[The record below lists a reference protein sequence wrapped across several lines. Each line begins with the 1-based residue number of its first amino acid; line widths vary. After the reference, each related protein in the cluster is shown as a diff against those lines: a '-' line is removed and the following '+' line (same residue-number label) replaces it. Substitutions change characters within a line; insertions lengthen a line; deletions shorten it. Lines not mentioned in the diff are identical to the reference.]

1 MAPRHDFP
9 ISKMEP
15 ERVDSIPVV
24 LTILMQ
30 MGVQVIM
37 DALYTP
43 HGNHQGLSVGWLAVI
58 FLAYI
63 LTEANHKMCPVQ
75 EWVDKH
81 RHTLEQLTGQ
91 TIRRTDFTDDRLAD
105 VLRYLSNDEL
115 WWWIEQDI
123 SQRTIRVYHLE
134 TTGPVRL
141 DATTGGVNHDEKKHT
156 LFKTGRNKAG
166 GFEVQFKIMLGVLDP
181 LGLPLAADVVAG
193 NAADDPLY
201 VPIYQRIRETL
212 GQVGLLY
219 IGDCKMG
226 ALEIRAIIVDGGDLY
241 LMPLAMVGDIPALL
255 DEQLD
260 KVLAGEIELTPI
272 YLPEDLPTDPDE
284 EPDPA
289 LAIAE
294 GFEIVRLQEATLEDG
309 TVVTWQ
315 ERLLIVRSHAL
326 AKTKKKVLERRLDQA
341 QAEILAL
348 TPPPG
353 RGRRQF
359 DDPEALQQAIDVI
372 LTRHDVAEFFSVEL
386 ERQITIRQIRK
397 YRDRPARTEEKVRYQ
412 VHVTRREEAI
422 EEAKERLGWRVYAT
436 NAPVEQ
442 LSTCPVRQVQGLT
455 KTVLAY
461 RDQYL
466 AERSF
471 SRLKGPL
478 LAMLPLYVQRDDHAK
493 GLIHLLTIALRALVI
508 IEFVVR
514 HSLAEEQET
523 LSGLYAGNPKRR
535 TTRPTAELLLDAFDD
550 ITLIIRFNQVGEIE
564 EKYLT
569 PLNELQRR
577 ILRLLGLSSDIY
589 DCLTG
594 IPVAWPVAQGEVRPA
609 SILAAKVGE
618 ESIYW

>member
-1 MAPRHDFP
+1 MTPRHDSP
-9 ISKMEP
+9 ISKIEP

-30 MGVQVIM
+30 MGVQAIM

-43 HGNHQGLSVGWLAVI
+43 HGNHQGLSVGWLVVI
-58 FLAYI
+58 FLTYI
-63 LTEANHKMCPVQ
+63 LTEADHRMCPVQ
-75 EWVDKH
+75 KWVAKH
-81 RHTLEQLTGQ
+81 RHTLERLTGQ
-91 TIRRTDFTDDRLAD
+91 TISPTDFTDDRLED
-105 VLRYLSNDEL
+105 VLRYLSEDEL
-115 WWWIEQDI
+115 WQRIEQDL

-134 TTGPVRL
+134 TTGPIRL
-141 DATTGGVNHDEKKHT
+141 DATTGGVNHDPKKHT
-156 LFKTGRNKAG
+156 LFKTGRNKEG

-181 LGLPLAADVVAG
+181 LGLPLAADAVAG
-193 NAADDPLY
+193 SAADDPLY

-226 ALEIRAIIVDGGDLY
+226 ALGMRAIIVDGGDLY

-272 YLPEDLPTDPDE
+272 YLPEDLPTDPDQ
-284 EPDPA
+284 EPDPE

-294 GFEIVRLQEATLEDG
+294 GFEILRPQEATLENG

-326 AKTKKKVLERRLDQA
+326 AEAKKKALEKRLDQA

-359 DDPEALQQAIDVI
+359 DDPEALRQAIDAI
-372 LTRHDVAEFFSVEL
+372 LTHHDVAEFLSVEL
-386 ERQITIRQIRK
+386 ERQVTTRQIRK

-436 NAPVEQ
+436 NAPAEQ
-442 LSTCPVRQVQGLT
+442 LSLT
-455 KTVLAY
+455 KAVLAY

-466 AERSF
+466 VERSF
-471 SRLKGPL
+471 SRLKGSL

-514 HSLAEEQET
+514 RSLAEEQET

-535 TTRPTAELLLDAFDD
+535 TARPTAELLLDAFDD
-550 ITLIIRFNQVGEIE
+550 ITLIIRFNRVGEIE

-589 DCLTG
+589 DCLTS
-594 IPVAWPVAQGEVRPA
+594 IPVAWPVTQGEMHPA
-609 SILAAKVGE
+609 SILAG
-618 ESIYW
+618 

>member
-1 MAPRHDFP
+1 
-9 ISKMEP
+9 
-15 ERVDSIPVV
+15 
-24 LTILMQ
+24 
-30 MGVQVIM
+30 
-37 DALYTP
+37 
-43 HGNHQGLSVGWLAVI
+43 
-58 FLAYI
+58 
-63 LTEANHKMCPVQ
+63 
-75 EWVDKH
+75 
-81 RHTLEQLTGQ
+81 
-91 TIRRTDFTDDRLAD
+91 
-105 VLRYLSNDEL
+105 
-115 WWWIEQDI
+115 
-123 SQRTIRVYHLE
+123 
-134 TTGPVRL
+134 
-141 DATTGGVNHDEKKHT
+141 
-156 LFKTGRNKAG
+156 
-166 GFEVQFKIMLGVLDP
+166 
-181 LGLPLAADVVAG
+181 
-193 NAADDPLY
+193 
-201 VPIYQRIRETL
+201 
-212 GQVGLLY
+212 
-219 IGDCKMG
+219 
-226 ALEIRAIIVDGGDLY
+226 
-241 LMPLAMVGDIPALL
+241 
-255 DEQLD
+255 
-260 KVLAGEIELTPI
+260 LAGEIELTPI

-284 EPDPA
+284 EPDPE

-294 GFEIVRLQEATLEDG
+294 GFEIVRSQEATLENG

-326 AKTKKKVLERRLDQA
+326 AEARKKALEKRLDQA

-359 DDPEALQQAIDVI
+359 DDPEAVQQAIDAI
-372 LTRHDVAEFFSVEL
+372 LTRYDVAELLSVEL
-386 ERQITIRQIRK
+386 ERQVTTRQIRK
-397 YRDRPARTEEKVRYQ
+397 YGDRPARTEEKVRYQ

-436 NAPVEQ
+436 NAPAEQ
-442 LSTCPVRQVQGLT
+442 LSLT

-493 GLIHLLTIALRALVI
+493 GLIHLLTMALRALVI

-514 HSLAEEQET
+514 RSLVEEQET
-523 LSGLYAGNPKRR
+523 RCPEAPPELDEGLVEGLSGLYAGNPKRR
-535 TTRPTAELLLDAFDD
+535 TARPTAELLLDAFDD

-594 IPVAWPVAQGEVRPA
+594 IPVAWPVAQGEMRPA
-609 SILAAKVGE
+609 SILAG
-618 ESIYW
+618 

>member
-1 MAPRHDFP
+1 MTPRHDFP
-9 ISKMEP
+9 IFKIAP

-30 MGVQVIM
+30 MGVQAIM
-37 DALYTP
+37 DALYIP
-43 HGNHQGLSVGWLAVI
+43 HGNHQGLSVGWLVVI
-58 FLAYI
+58 FLTYI
-63 LTEANHKMCPVQ
+63 LTEADHRMCPVQ
-75 EWVDKH
+75 KWVAKH
-81 RHTLEQLTGQ
+81 RHTLERLTGQ
-91 TIRRTDFTDDRLAD
+91 TIGPTDFTDDRLED
-105 VLRYLSNDEL
+105 VLRYLSEDEL
-115 WWWIEQDI
+115 WQRIEQDL

-141 DATTGGVNHDEKKHT
+141 DATTGGVNHDPKKHT
-156 LFKTGRNKAG
+156 LFKTGRNKEG
-166 GFEVQFKIMLGVLDP
+166 SFEVQFKIMLGVLDP

-212 GQVGLLY
+212 GQAGLLY
-219 IGDCKMG
+219 IGDCKIG
-226 ALEIRAIIVDGGDLY
+226 ALGIRAIIVDGGDLY

-272 YLPEDLPTDPDE
+272 YLPEDLPTDPDQ
-284 EPDPA
+284 EPDPE

-294 GFEIVRLQEATLEDG
+294 GFEIIRSQEATLEDG

-326 AKTKKKVLERRLDQA
+326 AETKKKALEKHLDQA

-348 TPPPG
+348 TPPLG

-359 DDPEALQQAIDVI
+359 DDPEALRQAIDAI
-372 LTRHDVAEFFSVEL
+372 LTHHDVAEFFSVGL
-386 ERQITIRQIRK
+386 ERQGTIRQIRK

-436 NAPVEQ
+436 NAPAEQ
-442 LSTCPVRQVQGLT
+442 LSLT
-455 KTVLAY
+455 KAVLAY

-466 AERSF
+466 VERSF
-471 SRLKGPL
+471 SRLKGSL

-514 HSLAEEQET
+514 RSLAEAQET

-535 TTRPTAELLLDAFDD
+535 TARPTAELLLDAFDD
-550 ITLIIRFNQVGEIE
+550 ITLSIRFNQVGKIE
-564 EKYLT
+564 EKHLT
-569 PLNELQRR
+569 PLNELQKR
-577 ILRLLGLSSDIY
+577 ILGLLGLSSDIY

-594 IPVAWPVAQGEVRPA
+594 IPVAWPVAQSEVRPA
-609 SILAAKVGE
+609 SILVG
-618 ESIYW
+618 